1 MHSRD
6 KARKSLCMF
15 SSSFF
20 TASGLLV
27 PDMIYQTT
35 IQFGRRKR
43 TPARSAPSGDRQL
56 PQSASGPSSARL
68 LGSAGLGP
76 AWTTNPQRTR
86 APPAAFSQLSR
97 LLSEAPPP
105 PGRPAPLGSS
115 GSGRGAHQA
124 GRSLP
129 LPRGPAAQFVSSQPG
144 KISGAGRPSPPDLP
158 TPLAESPTIPSAA
171 GTRQP
176 HFRAPRPPPPPR
188 PTGAVSR
195 RRGVARGVVTSGAR
209 SAPGGAAFPSST
221 LGPARRGP
229 PFASS
234 KFASS

>member
-1 MHSRD
+1 
-6 KARKSLCMF
+6 MF

-105 PGRPAPLGSS
+105 RSPRPARLQRLWPRSPQGGQVPPAAA
-115 GSGRGAHQA
+115 GSGRTVRQQPTWQNLRRWPPKPSRLADAISRVAHNSERGRDTSAALPGTAATAPAAANWGGEPQA
-124 GRSLP
+124 GRGQG
-129 LPRGPAAQFVSSQPG
+129 RGHVWGSVGSRRGCFPQLDF
-144 KISGAGRPSPPDLP
+144 
-158 TPLAESPTIPSAA
+158 
-171 GTRQP
+171 GTR
-176 HFRAPRPPPPPR
+176 
-188 PTGAVSR
+188 
-195 RRGVARGVVTSGAR
+195 
-209 SAPGGAAFPSST
+209 
-221 LGPARRGP
+221 
-229 PFASS
+229 
-234 KFASS
+234 